1 MQKLRVRPVLVK
13 KQGRAEPGKSKFYIE
28 EAKSLQQKDLEI
40 LYHGLEK
47 KESAPQLIADGEN
60 CEI

>member
-1 MQKLRVRPVLVK
+1 MVK

-40 LYHGLEK
+40 LYHGFVK
-47 KESAPQLIADGEN
+47 KETMP
-60 CEI
+60 